1 MTDRRGLPAPTAL
14 SGARWNTCGTIDA
27 TRWWLT
33 ILGTWA
39 AGRLIVLISILLSP
53 RLATFVPKAVPLG
66 MDLRWR
72 AWDALWY
79 ERMLTLGWDGVS
91 PEGYRFFPG
100 YPLTAEPLAILFGS
114 LVALFM
120 VNWLT
125 ALGGIA
131 LAGELTKRTTND
143 DALARRVTVLTG
155 ISPAAMALVLPPSEG
170 LALLLIAAALISL
183 LGHRWRWVTALG
195 LAASVVRPTG
205 VLLVVP
211 VGIELWR
218 AWPGTTARSRTAMLA
233 AIAAPVIGLIGVF
246 TWVGVASGDWG
257 LPFSVQ
263 RQIRGGFLDPVR
275 AVAQLPGEALG
286 GNLSDGVNLIFAL
299 LLLAGAAGMWRVTL
313 PASLRAFGIVS
324 LVVALSANN
333 IDSIGRYGMVT
344 TPLIIGLCAWLDRRW
359 VYAGALAISTSGL
372 VAMTL
377 AAQWSLVVP

>member
-143 DALARRVTVLTG
+143 DALARRVIVLTG
-155 ISPAAMALVLPPSEG
+155 IFPAAMALVLPYSEG

-183 LGHRWRWVTALG
+183 LGHRWRWVTALC
-195 LAASVVRPTG
+195 SPK
-205 VLLVVP
+205 
-211 VGIELWR
+211 I
-218 AWPGTTARSRTAMLA
+218 
-233 AIAAPVIGLIGVF
+233 
-246 TWVGVASGDWG
+246 
-257 LPFSVQ
+257 
-263 RQIRGGFLDPVR
+263 
-275 AVAQLPGEALG
+275 
-286 GNLSDGVNLIFAL
+286 
-299 LLLAGAAGMWRVTL
+299 
-313 PASLRAFGIVS
+313 
-324 LVVALSANN
+324 
-333 IDSIGRYGMVT
+333 
-344 TPLIIGLCAWLDRRW
+344 
-359 VYAGALAISTSGL
+359 
-372 VAMTL
+372 
-377 AAQWSLVVP
+377 